1 MKWKEITIY
10 TTEEGT
16 EIILARLDM
25 LGITQVN
32 IVQGDEEIDA
42 LLHSCEKYWDY
53 ADEAAMGKQ
62 PSVQAYVSDVPENA
76 AVEQA
81 VRNSIAELDS
91 MRSEIGID
99 MGSLKIEVR
108 SVDEEDWAN
117 NWKAYFKPMP
127 VGEKL
132 LVCPSWEKIPDGNTR
147 AVLKIDPGMAFG
159 TGTHHTTR
167 MCLELLEKNIK
178 NGDLVA
184 DLGCGSGI
192 LSIAASLMGAKETY
206 AIDIDPV
213 AARVAAENAELNGID
228 MSGYFIRIGD
238 ILSDEKFRDDISGRQ
253 YDIVLA
259 NIVANVIIAFAPVI
273 PQLMKPDG
281 KLIASGI
288 IADRLDEV
296 LDEFRTR
303 LRPDSIDVFENMALI
318 ATVGHGMSF
327 RPGVSAKLF
336 TALAEAGVNI
346 RMIDQGSSEMN
357 IIVGVE
363 NKDFETAIRAIYQ
376 SFVEV

>member
-53 ADEAAMGKQ
+53 ADETAMGKQ

-132 LVCPSWEKIPDGNTR
+132 LVCPSWEKIPEGNTR

-296 LDEFRTR
+296 LD
-303 LRPDSIDVFENMALI
+303 ALKANGLEAVEI
-318 ATVGHGMSF
+318 CSGEDWRAVLA
-327 RPGVSAKLF
+327 AK
-336 TALAEAGVNI
+336 I
-346 RMIDQGSSEMN
+346 S
-357 IIVGVE
+357 
-363 NKDFETAIRAIYQ
+363 
-376 SFVEV
+376 

>member
-53 ADEAAMGKQ
+53 ADETAMGKQ

-132 LVCPSWEKIPDGNTR
+132 LVCPSWEKIPEGNTR

-192 LSIAASLMGAKETY
+192 LSIAASLMWAKETY

-273 PQLMKPDG
+273 PQLMKPGG

-296 LDEFRTR
+296 LD
-303 LRPDSIDVFENMALI
+303 ALKANGLEAVEI
-318 ATVGHGMSF
+318 CSGEDWRAVLA
-327 RPGVSAKLF
+327 AK
-336 TALAEAGVNI
+336 I
-346 RMIDQGSSEMN
+346 S
-357 IIVGVE
+357 
-363 NKDFETAIRAIYQ
+363 
-376 SFVEV
+376 

>member
-53 ADEAAMGKQ
+53 ADEGAMGKQ

-132 LVCPSWEKIPDGNTR
+132 LVCPSWEKIPEGNTR

-238 ILSDEKFRDDISGRQ
+238 ILSDEKFRDDISGRR

-273 PQLMKPDG
+273 PQLMKPGG

-296 LDEFRTR
+296 LD
-303 LRPDSIDVFENMALI
+303 ALKANGLEAVEI
-318 ATVGHGMSF
+318 CSGEDWRAVLA
-327 RPGVSAKLF
+327 AK
-336 TALAEAGVNI
+336 I
-346 RMIDQGSSEMN
+346 S
-357 IIVGVE
+357 
-363 NKDFETAIRAIYQ
+363 
-376 SFVEV
+376 

>member
-62 PSVQAYVSDVPENA
+62 ASVQAYVSDVPENA

-132 LVCPSWEKIPDGNTR
+132 LVCPSWEKIPEGNTR

-238 ILSDEKFRDDISGRQ
+238 ILSDEKFRDDISGRR

-296 LDEFRTR
+296 LD
-303 LRPDSIDVFENMALI
+303 ALKANGLEAVEI
-318 ATVGHGMSF
+318 CSGEDWRAVLA
-327 RPGVSAKLF
+327 AK
-336 TALAEAGVNI
+336 I
-346 RMIDQGSSEMN
+346 S
-357 IIVGVE
+357 
-363 NKDFETAIRAIYQ
+363 
-376 SFVEV
+376 

>member
-53 ADEAAMGKQ
+53 ADETAMGKQ

-127 VGEKL
+127 AGEKL
-132 LVCPSWEKIPDGNTR
+132 LVCPSWEKIPEGNTR

-238 ILSDEKFRDDISGRQ
+238 ILSDEKFRDDISGRR

-273 PQLMKPDG
+273 PQLMKPGG

-296 LDEFRTR
+296 LD
-303 LRPDSIDVFENMALI
+303 ALKANGLEAVEI
-318 ATVGHGMSF
+318 CSGEDWRAVLA
-327 RPGVSAKLF
+327 AK
-336 TALAEAGVNI
+336 I
-346 RMIDQGSSEMN
+346 S
-357 IIVGVE
+357 
-363 NKDFETAIRAIYQ
+363 
-376 SFVEV
+376 

>member
-1 MKWKEITIY
+1 MPKSSEFVLFKTVRQCYNELNKERKMRIQGSLAYVFAGCPCLFGCRKIMPIFGILTKLKGKPIMKWKEITIY

-132 LVCPSWEKIPDGNTR
+132 LWS
-147 AVLKIDPGMAFG
+147 VLHGKKSRR
-159 TGTHHTTR
+159 GTH
-167 MCLELLEKNIK
+167 
-178 NGDLVA
+178 
-184 DLGCGSGI
+184 
-192 LSIAASLMGAKETY
+192 
-206 AIDIDPV
+206 
-213 AARVAAENAELNGID
+213 AR
-228 MSGYFIRIGD
+228 F
-238 ILSDEKFRDDISGRQ
+238 
-253 YDIVLA
+253 
-259 NIVANVIIAFAPVI
+259 
-273 PQLMKPDG
+273 
-281 KLIASGI
+281 
-288 IADRLDEV
+288 
-296 LDEFRTR
+296 
-303 LRPDSIDVFENMALI
+303 
-318 ATVGHGMSF
+318 
-327 RPGVSAKLF
+327 
-336 TALAEAGVNI
+336 
-346 RMIDQGSSEMN
+346 
-357 IIVGVE
+357 
-363 NKDFETAIRAIYQ
+363 
-376 SFVEV
+376 

>member
-1 MKWKEITIY
+1 MIECGS
-10 TTEEGT
+10 EGASVVDSRDVR
-16 EIILARLDM
+16 EIIRSKS
-25 LGITQVN
+25 N
-32 IVQGDEEIDA
+32 
-42 LLHSCEKYWDY
+42 WDY
-53 ADEAAMGKQ
+53 YDESLDKISDDHAFVTGCFGENSEIKPLADLLKSYLGREAEL
-62 PSVQAYVSDVPENA
+62 SVSLCDSADWENEWKKYYSPLDFGSIVVVPEW
-76 AVEQA
+76 
-81 VRNSIAELDS
+81 LD
-91 MRSEIGID
+91 GKYD
-99 MGSLKIEVR
+99 KPKI
-108 SVDEEDWAN
+108 
-117 NWKAYFKPMP
+117 
-127 VGEKL
+127 L
-132 LVCPSWEKIPDGNTR
+132 
-147 AVLKIDPGMAFG
+147 IDPGMAFG

-228 MSGYFIRIGD
+228 MPGYFIRIGD

-296 LDEFRTR
+296 LD
-303 LRPDSIDVFENMALI
+303 ALKANGLEAVEI
-318 ATVGHGMSF
+318 CSGEDWRAVLA
-327 RPGVSAKLF
+327 AK
-336 TALAEAGVNI
+336 I
-346 RMIDQGSSEMN
+346 S
-357 IIVGVE
+357 
-363 NKDFETAIRAIYQ
+363 
-376 SFVEV
+376 

>member
-53 ADEAAMGKQ
+53 ADEVAMGKQ

-296 LDEFRTR
+296 LD
-303 LRPDSIDVFENMALI
+303 ALKANGLEAVEI
-318 ATVGHGMSF
+318 CSGEDWRAVLA
-327 RPGVSAKLF
+327 AK
-336 TALAEAGVNI
+336 I
-346 RMIDQGSSEMN
+346 S
-357 IIVGVE
+357 
-363 NKDFETAIRAIYQ
+363 
-376 SFVEV
+376 

>member
-53 ADEAAMGKQ
+53 ADESAMGKQ

-132 LVCPSWEKIPDGNTR
+132 LVCPSWEKIPEGNTR

-238 ILSDEKFRDDISGRQ
+238 ILSDEKFRDDISGRR

-273 PQLMKPDG
+273 PQLMKPGG

-296 LDEFRTR
+296 LD
-303 LRPDSIDVFENMALI
+303 ALKANGLEAVEI
-318 ATVGHGMSF
+318 CSGEDWRAVLA
-327 RPGVSAKLF
+327 AK
-336 TALAEAGVNI
+336 I
-346 RMIDQGSSEMN
+346 S
-357 IIVGVE
+357 
-363 NKDFETAIRAIYQ
+363 
-376 SFVEV
+376 

>member
-53 ADEAAMGKQ
+53 AGEAAMGKQ

-132 LVCPSWEKIPDGNTR
+132 LVCPSWEKIPEGNTR

-167 MCLELLEKNIK
+167 MCLEVLEKNIK

-238 ILSDEKFRDDISGRQ
+238 ILSDEKFRDDISGRR

-296 LDEFRTR
+296 LD
-303 LRPDSIDVFENMALI
+303 ALKANGLEAVEI
-318 ATVGHGMSF
+318 CSGEDWRAVLA
-327 RPGVSAKLF
+327 AK
-336 TALAEAGVNI
+336 I
-346 RMIDQGSSEMN
+346 S
-357 IIVGVE
+357 
-363 NKDFETAIRAIYQ
+363 
-376 SFVEV
+376 

>member
-132 LVCPSWEKIPDGNTR
+132 LVCPSWEKIPEGNTR

-192 LSIAASLMGAKETY
+192 LSVSALLLGAKK
-206 AIDIDPV
+206 AVAVDIDPLAV
-213 AARVAAENAELNGID
+213 KKARENAELNGFD
-228 MSGYFIRIGD
+228 ETRYTALEGD
-238 ILSDEKFRDDISGRQ
+238 LADKVTGK
-253 YDIVLA
+253 YNVVAA
-259 NIVANVIIAFAPVI
+259 NIVADVIILFCSQVKEFMSDDAVFI
-273 PQLMKPDG
+273 T
-281 KLIASGI
+281 SGI
-288 IADRLDEV
+288 IDTREPDV
-296 LDEFRTR
+296 LEAFKKYGF
-303 LRPDSIDVFENMALI
+303 SIVERRERGGWLCFALKK
-318 ATVGHGMSF
+318 S
-327 RPGVSAKLF
+327 
-336 TALAEAGVNI
+336 
-346 RMIDQGSSEMN
+346 
-357 IIVGVE
+357 
-363 NKDFETAIRAIYQ
+363 
-376 SFVEV
+376 

>member
-53 ADEAAMGKQ
+53 ADEVAMGKQ

-132 LVCPSWEKIPDGNTR
+132 LVCPSWEKIPEGNTR

-238 ILSDEKFRDDISGRQ
+238 ILSDEKFRDDISGRR

-296 LDEFRTR
+296 LD
-303 LRPDSIDVFENMALI
+303 ALKANGLEAVEI
-318 ATVGHGMSF
+318 CSGEDWRAVLA
-327 RPGVSAKLF
+327 AK
-336 TALAEAGVNI
+336 I
-346 RMIDQGSSEMN
+346 S
-357 IIVGVE
+357 
-363 NKDFETAIRAIYQ
+363 
-376 SFVEV
+376 

>member
-53 ADEAAMGKQ
+53 ADETAMGKQ

-132 LVCPSWEKIPDGNTR
+132 LVCPSWEKIPEGNTR

-192 LSIAASLMGAKETY
+192 LSIAASLMGAKGTY

-238 ILSDEKFRDDISGRQ
+238 ILSDEKFRDDISGRR

-273 PQLMKPDG
+273 PQLMKPGG

-296 LDEFRTR
+296 LD
-303 LRPDSIDVFENMALI
+303 ALKANGLEAVEI
-318 ATVGHGMSF
+318 CSGEDWRAVLA
-327 RPGVSAKLF
+327 AK
-336 TALAEAGVNI
+336 I
-346 RMIDQGSSEMN
+346 S
-357 IIVGVE
+357 
-363 NKDFETAIRAIYQ
+363 
-376 SFVEV
+376 

>member
-53 ADEAAMGKQ
+53 ADETAMGKQ

-132 LVCPSWEKIPDGNTR
+132 LVCPSWEKIPEGNTR

-228 MSGYFIRIGD
+228 MSGYFIRIVD
-238 ILSDEKFRDDISGRQ
+238 ILSDEKFRDDISGRR

-296 LDEFRTR
+296 LD
-303 LRPDSIDVFENMALI
+303 ALKANGLEAVEI
-318 ATVGHGMSF
+318 CSGEDWRAVLA
-327 RPGVSAKLF
+327 AK
-336 TALAEAGVNI
+336 I
-346 RMIDQGSSEMN
+346 S
-357 IIVGVE
+357 
-363 NKDFETAIRAIYQ
+363 
-376 SFVEV
+376 

>member
-91 MRSEIGID
+91 MRSEIGIN

-132 LVCPSWEKIPDGNTR
+132 LVCPSWEKIPEGNTR

-178 NGDLVA
+178 NGDFVA

-327 RPGVSAKLF
+327 RPGVSARLF
-336 TALAEAGVNI
+336 TALADAGVNI

>member
-53 ADEAAMGKQ
+53 ADEAAMGKR

-238 ILSDEKFRDDISGRQ
+238 ILSDEKFRDDISGRR

-273 PQLMKPDG
+273 PQLMKPGG

-296 LDEFRTR
+296 LD
-303 LRPDSIDVFENMALI
+303 ALKANGLEAVEI
-318 ATVGHGMSF
+318 CSGEDWRAVLA
-327 RPGVSAKLF
+327 AK
-336 TALAEAGVNI
+336 I
-346 RMIDQGSSEMN
+346 S
-357 IIVGVE
+357 
-363 NKDFETAIRAIYQ
+363 
-376 SFVEV
+376 

>member
-53 ADEAAMGKQ
+53 ADETAMGKQ

-132 LVCPSWEKIPDGNTR
+132 LVCPSWEKIPEGNTR

-281 KLIASGI
+281 KLIVSGI

-296 LDEFRTR
+296 LD
-303 LRPDSIDVFENMALI
+303 ALKANGLEAVEI
-318 ATVGHGMSF
+318 CSGEDWRAVLA
-327 RPGVSAKLF
+327 AK
-336 TALAEAGVNI
+336 I
-346 RMIDQGSSEMN
+346 S
-357 IIVGVE
+357 
-363 NKDFETAIRAIYQ
+363 
-376 SFVEV
+376 

>member
-53 ADEAAMGKQ
+53 ADETAMGKQ

-132 LVCPSWEKIPDGNTR
+132 LVCPSWEKIPEGNTR

-273 PQLMKPDG
+273 PQLMKPGG

-296 LDEFRTR
+296 LD
-303 LRPDSIDVFENMALI
+303 ALKANGLEAVEI
-318 ATVGHGMSF
+318 CSGEDWRAVLA
-327 RPGVSAKLF
+327 AK
-336 TALAEAGVNI
+336 I
-346 RMIDQGSSEMN
+346 S
-357 IIVGVE
+357 
-363 NKDFETAIRAIYQ
+363 
-376 SFVEV
+376 

>member
-132 LVCPSWEKIPDGNTR
+132 LVCPSWEK
-147 AVLKIDPGMAFG
+147 MAFV

-273 PQLMKPDG
+273 PQLMKPGG

-296 LDEFRTR
+296 LD
-303 LRPDSIDVFENMALI
+303 ALKANGLEAVEI
-318 ATVGHGMSF
+318 CSGEDWRAVLA
-327 RPGVSAKLF
+327 AK
-336 TALAEAGVNI
+336 I
-346 RMIDQGSSEMN
+346 S
-357 IIVGVE
+357 
-363 NKDFETAIRAIYQ
+363 
-376 SFVEV
+376 

>member
-53 ADEAAMGKQ
+53 ADETAMGKQ

-132 LVCPSWEKIPDGNTR
+132 LVCPSWEKIPEGNTR

-192 LSIAASLMGAKETY
+192 LSI
-206 AIDIDPV
+206 DIDPV

-238 ILSDEKFRDDISGRQ
+238 ILSDEKFRDDISGRR

-273 PQLMKPDG
+273 PQLMKPGG

-296 LDEFRTR
+296 LD
-303 LRPDSIDVFENMALI
+303 ALKANGLEAVEI
-318 ATVGHGMSF
+318 CSGEDWRAVLA
-327 RPGVSAKLF
+327 AK
-336 TALAEAGVNI
+336 I
-346 RMIDQGSSEMN
+346 S
-357 IIVGVE
+357 
-363 NKDFETAIRAIYQ
+363 
-376 SFVEV
+376 

>member
-62 PSVQAYVSDVPENA
+62 PSVQAYVSDVHENA

-132 LVCPSWEKIPDGNTR
+132 LVCPSWEKSR
-147 AVLKIDPGMAFG
+147 M
-159 TGTHHTTR
+159 GTH
-167 MCLELLEKNIK
+167 
-178 NGDLVA
+178 
-184 DLGCGSGI
+184 
-192 LSIAASLMGAKETY
+192 
-206 AIDIDPV
+206 
-213 AARVAAENAELNGID
+213 AR
-228 MSGYFIRIGD
+228 F
-238 ILSDEKFRDDISGRQ
+238 
-253 YDIVLA
+253 
-259 NIVANVIIAFAPVI
+259 
-273 PQLMKPDG
+273 
-281 KLIASGI
+281 
-288 IADRLDEV
+288 
-296 LDEFRTR
+296 
-303 LRPDSIDVFENMALI
+303 
-318 ATVGHGMSF
+318 
-327 RPGVSAKLF
+327 
-336 TALAEAGVNI
+336 
-346 RMIDQGSSEMN
+346 
-357 IIVGVE
+357 
-363 NKDFETAIRAIYQ
+363 
-376 SFVEV
+376 

>member
-1 MKWKEITIY
+1 MMPEPQMPMGLVSPITLIS
-10 TTEEGT
+10 TPLSSIKTLS
-16 EIILARLDM
+16 IAPAAARMPYFIEL
-25 LGITQVN
+25 
-32 IVQGDEEIDA
+32 
-42 LLHSCEKYWDY
+42 
-53 ADEAAMGKQ
+53 
-62 PSVQAYVSDVPENA
+62 PSKAGPA

-132 LVCPSWEKIPDGNTR
+132 LVCPSWEKIPEGNTR

-296 LDEFRTR
+296 LD
-303 LRPDSIDVFENMALI
+303 ALKANGLEAVEI
-318 ATVGHGMSF
+318 CSGEDWRAVLA
-327 RPGVSAKLF
+327 AK
-336 TALAEAGVNI
+336 I
-346 RMIDQGSSEMN
+346 S
-357 IIVGVE
+357 
-363 NKDFETAIRAIYQ
+363 
-376 SFVEV
+376 

>member
-132 LVCPSWEKIPDGNTR
+132 LICPSWEKIPDGNTR

-213 AARVAAENAELNGID
+213 AARVAAENTELNGID

-273 PQLMKPDG
+273 PQLMKPGG

-327 RPGVSAKLF
+327 RPGVSARLF
-336 TALAEAGVNI
+336 TALADAGVNI

>member
-132 LVCPSWEKIPDGNTR
+132 LVCPSWEKIPEGNTR
-147 AVLKIDPGMAFG
+147 AVLKIDPGIAFG

-184 DLGCGSGI
+184 DLRCGSGI

-238 ILSDEKFRDDISGRQ
+238 ILSDEASMVAGSIGMLSSASLNETKFGLYEPSHGSAPDIAGKN
-253 YDIVLA
+253 IA
-259 NIVANVIIAFAPVI
+259 NP
-273 PQLMKPDG
+273 
-281 KLIASGI
+281 
-288 IADRLDEV
+288 
-296 LDEFRTR
+296 
-303 LRPDSIDVFENMALI
+303 I
-318 ATVGHGMSF
+318 ATVL
-327 RPGVSAKLF
+327 SAAMMLRYS
-336 TALAEAGVNI
+336 LDLDQEAEAVENAVQKILKDGYRTVDI
-346 RMIDQGSSEMN
+346 MSEGCKKVSTSEMGDLL
-357 IIVGVE
+357 VKALE
-363 NKDFETAIRAIYQ
+363 
-376 SFVEV
+376 

>member
-81 VRNSIAELDS
+81 VRNSIAELGS

-178 NGDLVA
+178 KRDLVA

-296 LDEFRTR
+296 LD
-303 LRPDSIDVFENMALI
+303 ALKANGLEAVEI
-318 ATVGHGMSF
+318 CSGEDWRAVLA
-327 RPGVSAKLF
+327 AK
-336 TALAEAGVNI
+336 I
-346 RMIDQGSSEMN
+346 S
-357 IIVGVE
+357 
-363 NKDFETAIRAIYQ
+363 
-376 SFVEV
+376 

>member
-53 ADEAAMGKQ
+53 ADETAMGKQ

-81 VRNSIAELDS
+81 VRNAIAELDS

-132 LVCPSWEKIPDGNTR
+132 LVCPSWEKIPEGNTR

-273 PQLMKPDG
+273 PQLMKPGG

-296 LDEFRTR
+296 LD
-303 LRPDSIDVFENMALI
+303 ALKANGLEAVEI
-318 ATVGHGMSF
+318 CSGEDWRAVLA
-327 RPGVSAKLF
+327 AK
-336 TALAEAGVNI
+336 I
-346 RMIDQGSSEMN
+346 S
-357 IIVGVE
+357 
-363 NKDFETAIRAIYQ
+363 
-376 SFVEV
+376 

>member
-42 LLHSCEKYWDY
+42 LLHSCEKYWDC

-62 PSVQAYVSDVPENA
+62 PSVQAYVSDVHENA

-273 PQLMKPDG
+273 PQLMKPAG

-296 LDEFRTR
+296 LD
-303 LRPDSIDVFENMALI
+303 ALKANGLEAVEI
-318 ATVGHGMSF
+318 CSGEDWRAVLA
-327 RPGVSAKLF
+327 AK
-336 TALAEAGVNI
+336 I
-346 RMIDQGSSEMN
+346 S
-357 IIVGVE
+357 
-363 NKDFETAIRAIYQ
+363 
-376 SFVEV
+376 